1 MIGVVP
7 EGSIVRATWRALLH
21 PRRLLPI
28 LVVCASLLVAQSR
41 WSRDVWGLAIGVL
54 FCLSFIFIAPVS
66 YRVLFPDGL
75 DLSHGAVRL
84 VLYGLVGAGVVLSV
98 GAGIPKIFG
107 LGYTFLTERTSLLV
121 ISALFLVGGWGLG
134 RDIGFEQRF
143 HRLQA
148 QAERAQL
155 LALKSHLD
163 PHFLF
168 NTLNAI
174 AEWCRIDGEVAEAAV
189 LRLSAMLRA
198 VLEGVRAPL
207 WPLTKELELVDM
219 LFELHLLR
227 DKALFSLER
236 TLPSPL
242 PNVQVPPMSVV
253 SLAENAMKHG
263 PGAGHRGVLQLTV
276 NLTAGQVVIALENPG
291 TFHGPRAGSEGLP
304 SLRRQLELT
313 YGGRSALIVEGAGE
327 GRTRAT
333 LRIPT
338 SENS

>member
-7 EGSIVRATWRALLH
+7 QGSIVRATWRALLH

-28 LVVCASLLVAQSR
+28 LVVCAPLLLAQYS
-41 WSRDVWGLAIGVL
+41 WSRDPWGLGIGVM

-84 VLYGLVGAGVVLSV
+84 VLYALVGAGVVLTV
-98 GAGIPKIFG
+98 GAGIPKVFG

-134 RDIGFEQRF
+134 RDIGFEQRV

-148 QAERAQL
+148 EAERSQL

-198 VLEGVRAPL
+198 VLDGVKAPL
-207 WPLTKELELVDM
+207 WPLEKELELVDM

-227 DKALFSLER
+227 DKALFTLER
-236 TLPSPL
+236 SMPTLPKVRL
-242 PNVQVPPMSVV
+242 PPMSLV

-263 PGAGHRGVLQLTV
+263 PGAGHRGALQLAV
-276 NLTAGQVVIALENPG
+276 REEPGQLVFTLENPG
-291 TFHGPRAGSEGLP
+291 PFRGPREGSEGLP

-313 YGGRSALIVEGAGE
+313 YGGRAALVVEAAGE

-338 SENS
+338 VETP

>member
-28 LVVCASLLVAQSR
+28 LAVCAPLLIAQSR
-41 WSRDVWGLAIGVL
+41 WSMDRFGLLIGVL

-98 GAGIPKIFG
+98 GAGIPKVFG

-134 RDIGFEQRF
+134 RDIGFEQRV

-148 QAERAQL
+148 EAERAQL

-207 WPLTKELELVDM
+207 WPLEKELELVEM

-236 TLPSPL
+236 SLPSPL
-242 PNVQVPPMSVV
+242 PRVQVPPMSLV

-263 PGAGHRGVLQLTV
+263 PGAGHRGVVQLSAR
-276 NLTAGQVVIALENPG
+276 LEPGQVVIVLENPG
-291 TFHGPRAGSEGLP
+291 AFRGPRVGSEGLP
-304 SLRRQLELT
+304 SLRKQLELT
-313 YGGRSALIVEGAGE
+313 WGGNAALIVEAAGAD
-327 GRTRAT
+327 RTRAT
-333 LRIPT
+333 LRIPS